1 MADGGAELRALAADL
16 RAAGPK
22 VKRQASQVVRKSG
35 QALQNHARRNAPV
48 DTGFLQSSIYMA
60 TDSTGLAAI
69 ISPTAHYAHFQE
81 HGTIYQP
88 AQPFM
93 GPGADAIE
101 PSFTAAMEQLG
112 GDIL

>member
-35 QALQNHARRNAPV
+35 QALQNHAIRNAPV

-60 TDSTGLAAI
+60 TDSTGLTAI
-69 ISPTAHYAHFQE
+69 ISPTAAYSHFVE
-81 HGTIYQP
+81 HGTIRMA

-93 GPGADAIE
+93 APALEAVE
-101 PSFTAAMEQLG
+101 PSFVAAMEHLG